1 MGNIIEEISEM
12 VQKGKRKIVPG
23 LCEQAL
29 AEGHT
34 APEIL
39 NDGLLAGMNIIGI
52 KFKADEIFV
61 PQVLVAARAM
71 AAGTEALKPYLG
83 DGEVTSRGKI
93 ILGTVK
99 GDMHDIG
106 KNLVKLM
113 FEGKGFE
120 VIDLGVDVP
129 PETFIQRAI
138 EEDAK
143 IIACSALLTTTMPML
158 EEVVKTAIEMGVRDK
173 VTIMIGGAPVTQEF
187 CDAIGADAYTTDAA
201 SAADKAV
208 ELCA

>member
-1 MGNIIEEISEM
+1 MGNIIDEISEK
-12 VQKGKRKIVPG
+12 VQKGKRKEIAG

-29 AEGHT
+29 AEGFS
-34 APEIL
+34 AADIL
-39 NDGLLAGMNIIGI
+39 NDGLLAGMNIVGI

-93 ILGTVK
+93 VLGTVK

-120 VIDLGVDVP
+120 VIDLGVDVA
-129 PETFIQRAI
+129 PETFIQKAI
-138 EEDAK
+138 DEDAK
-143 IIACSALLTTTMPML
+143 IVACSALLTTTMPML
-158 EEVVKTAIEMGVRDK
+158 EEVVKTATEMGVRDK
-173 VTIMIGGAPVTQEF
+173 VAIMIGGAPVTQEF

-208 ELCA
+208 ELTA